1 MCLLSIFIY
10 RRNTGGQMK
19 RIGYKQGY
27 RIVIGGNFYEVI
39 DGKTVTHFGTCRKN
53 STIQEIANKTFL
65 LDQEERENVENQQY
79 GGDVKKPVRDR
90 LSGRNQTGIKT
101 DGRKNATCL

>member
-1 MCLLSIFIY
+1 
-10 RRNTGGQMK
+10 MK

-27 RIVIGGNFYEVI
+27 RIVIDGNFYEVI

-65 LDQEERENVENQQY
+65 LDQEERENADNRNRRI
-79 GGDVKKPVRDR
+79 VRER
-90 LSGRNQTGIKT
+90 VSGWNQTRTKA
-101 DGRKNATCL
+101 DGRKTVASV